1 MSFFQKI
8 FFQRM
13 DQDTE
18 ARAMAPGSYR
28 EAWNVHVGI
37 SEGNKGGIPVK
48 TKGNQQIAWPAP
60 GGTNRCIGTYWDEG
74 SRMVYAFIYN
84 SNGQHTII
92 RLNTATFTIEIV
104 AQDPILNFQENSLI
118 TGVEL
123 VGSGTPDREYLYWT
137 DYDNELR
144 KINVQK
150 ALNVR
155 KTNGVIRVYFNRA
168 FDPTLVSRGFTMT
181 PYLNGVPQASVT
193 FSVTAAQVA
202 DYYDMLNAFANG
214 WNANAFANVRFTA
227 KVCGDFVEL
236 TETGTGFADWV
247 GGQATDFLASGTFS
261 QTFIPTVWWNR
272 YTDSLD
278 LQLIS
283 RAKFPPECEP
293 SVAIVTDESRQYNYI
308 SRKSFQFAVAYRY
321 DDGEATRLSPYSVVT
336 YDVNA
341 GCDPSSTVRNN
352 CIEIDFASELLPIEP
367 TITTTATTRCTG
379 VKEVEVFMRL
389 ADNGEGV
396 PSDWYSVEVL
406 PIERW
411 AYTKKFRFYNDGQY
425 AVADPAY
432 TVQNYDFVPIKSKA
446 MEVIS
451 DRGGNH
457 RMADGG
463 IIEGYD
469 NPCIEANVAL
479 DFQPDPVTNTRD
491 IVGKIRI
498 LNAYSDRNDYAT
510 AQPIHNLGAN
520 NQGGFPPSPNP
531 GTVFGGIGPSD
542 FVQDIGTAYE
552 QWLPEAGWP
561 VYLAGTQYW
570 AISEQVRTTITN
582 GVNTYSPTYL
592 ADNVMDTSRIGNPI
606 LSGPQ
611 HNAYLSA
618 ARDAIDPP
626 SPIGQPAYTSSGV
639 YSTFRIRNVP
649 PGTYVLRL
657 ASHLCSFGDVLGKG
671 SAYDL
676 NSATRQWQRTS
687 TFLGGINGSDV
698 TEIIVTVPATGTG
711 DIDVTPGVNDFV
723 EVVDLTN
730 ATLNFANIFGAKNV
744 SGYLYDN
751 EAEADL
757 PSATPPNPLW
767 GGTPMEKQRVY
778 FRVED
783 LSGTVVSFTTIS
795 LGAFVLTGTYPTLLD
810 DFRLNNYVRTD
821 HNGFFFMTMPIAAG
835 TVGRYRMAA
844 VGVTGNP
851 AAVSGGYNSITGAF
865 TDFNV
870 HYDFGAAFYDGYY
883 NGPLTLGPRFLGS
896 YSIGGGSGRG
906 TFNIVG
912 YNQERD
918 SYDICRTTIL
928 GTCEDANGVGIP
940 GVNVVL
946 TNGSVTTTSGSGTYS
961 IITWGNALAN
971 FNDRNGELIFSGVGR
986 CRYDIPSPYQPIPT
1000 LTFNENQQYS
1010 RLYTYTHPNT
1020 LITIIAGQVIGR
1032 WKRGGKFQ
1040 FGIIYKDEAG
1050 RMTFVVS
1057 NEGLNQYIPFY
1068 TEDLNKFDP
1077 YTYPVAGTYNTG
1089 NPVLSWTL
1097 DNQVP
1102 IPTHGRFTHY
1112 QWFRTKDTALNFWL
1126 QWVAKEIIYSERWD
1140 DSTTPGGPVA
1150 TTYNDPD
1157 VTEIYFD
1164 LENLTDFQN
1173 ENTDSMLGYVYQPG
1187 DRLRLIA
1194 DHNGV
1199 FYQGYYDVPITGQRG
1214 QYVIIEADGAL
1225 PELERGVFFEIYT
1238 PKLQTTEA
1246 LFYELVGEC
1255 YEINDAYGAN
1265 PTHSVTSGVFP
1276 AGDCWF
1282 RPRQMPAGPLRYTYT
1297 IESQSVSDF
1306 FASKVES
1313 IGRLSIIDASAKQ
1326 LERPTAIRLTNP
1338 YLPNTD
1344 TNGLSQFEGLNIR
1357 EFDRSFG
1364 LINALVI
1371 TGDRMLCICANR
1383 KTVSIYVGQAVIRD
1397 VAGQTFLAISDDV
1410 LGNNRP
1416 LEYNAGTVNPESV
1429 VVNRNAVYFF
1439 DNSIGEVLRA
1449 TEAGI
1454 FPISDYGMRT
1464 YWSNTSK
1471 NLRDIPNVKFPA
1483 VYDRFHE
1490 EYLISVP
1497 TYELDSQNDSVLN
1510 LVGGRTA
1517 AFYDPGTEAR
1527 SWSGFFNFYPE
1538 YMSIA
1543 GQNYVSFKDG
1553 QPYLHNTGTYTE
1565 FYGINYPARIKMV
1578 ANMEPSR
1585 VKTWLSLTLESMW
1598 KWAATMTNDRGQETS
1613 LAVTAFS
1620 DMEGQ
1625 QKADI
1630 RRDVNTPNVTFP
1642 ILNGSLMK
1650 SEALEVEISNS
1661 DNEQVSIF
1669 ATDVYWITS
1678 EKTNR

>member
-84 SNGQHTII
+84 SNADHTII
-92 RLNTATFTIEIV
+92 RLNTVTNAVEVV
-104 AQDPILNFQENSLI
+104 AQDYILNFQEDSLI

-144 KINVQK
+144 KINVEK

-155 KTNGVIRVYFNRA
+155 RNNGVIRVYFDRT
-168 FDPTLVSRGFTMT
+168 FDPTLLSRGFTMT
-181 PYLNGVPQASVT
+181 PFLNGVPQASVA
-193 FSVTAAQVA
+193 FSVTVAQVA

-214 WNANAFANVRFTA
+214 WNANAFANLRFTA
-227 KVCGDFVEL
+227 KVCGDYVEL
-236 TETGTGFADWV
+236 TETGTGIADWV
-247 GGQATDFLASGTFS
+247 GGQATDFLASGAFV
-261 QTFIPTVWWNR
+261 QTFVPTVWWNR
-272 YTDSLD
+272 YTDRLD
-278 LQLIS
+278 YQLIS

-293 SVAIVTDESRQYNYI
+293 SVAIITDQSKQFNYI

-321 DDGEATRLSPYSVVT
+321 DDGEATRLSPYSIVT
-336 YDVNA
+336 YDTNA
-341 GCDPSSTVRNN
+341 GCDPSSAVRNN

-367 TITTTATTRCTG
+367 VITTTATTRCTG

-389 ADNGEGV
+389 ADNGQGV
-396 PSDWYSVEVL
+396 PSVWYSVEVL

-432 TVQNYDFVPIKSKA
+432 TVQNYDFVPIKSKS

-463 IIEGYD
+463 LIEGYD
-469 NPCIEANVAL
+469 NPCIEANIAL
-479 DFQPDPVTNTRD
+479 DFVPDPVTNTRD
-491 IVGKIRI
+491 VVAKIRI
-498 LNAYSDRNDYAT
+498 LNVYADQPGY
-510 AQPIHNLGAN
+510 AFHQPIVNLGKDT
-520 NQGGFPPSPNP
+520 QGGISNAQITY
-531 GTVFGGIGPSD
+531 GGFGQFSLTPLTRGEY
-542 FVQDIGTAYE
+542 VQDVGTAYE
-552 QWLPEAGWP
+552 QYLPEGGFV
-561 VYLAGTQYW
+561 VYLAGTPYW
-570 AISEQVRTTITN
+570 AISEQIVPTVTDGTN
-582 GVNTYSPTYL
+582 SYTPTVL
-592 ADNVMDTSRIGNPI
+592 ADNVF
-606 LSGPQ
+606 
-611 HNAYLSA
+611 NADREGYSLTPYRRRYRSA
-618 ARDAIDPP
+618 IHDAIDPP
-626 SPIGQPAYTSSGV
+626 VGYSVSQPIHSV
-639 YSTFRIRNVP
+639 VRIKNVP
-649 PGTYVLRL
+649 PGTYVLRV
-657 ASHLCSFGDVLGKG
+657 ASNWCSFGDVLGKG

-676 NSATRQWQRTS
+676 NGAGRQWQRTS
-687 TFLGGINGSDV
+687 MPISGINQQEV
-698 TEIIVTVPATGTG
+698 TEIVVVVPATGTG
-711 DIDVTPGVNDFV
+711 DIDATPGPDNYI
-723 EVVDLTN
+723 EVADLTN
-730 ATLNFANIFGAKNV
+730 ARPNLFNTFGTKNTI
-744 SGYLYDN
+744 GYAYDN
-751 EAEADL
+751 GAQADS
-757 PSATPPNPLW
+757 PTNPLW

-778 FRVED
+778 FRLVD
-783 LSGTVVSFTTIS
+783 VGNVVLQYASV
-795 LGAFVLTGTYPTLLD
+795 AFNGLWGSILTGSWPTIFD
-810 DFRLNNYVRTD
+810 DFKNEGYVRTD
-821 HNGFFFMTMPIAAG
+821 HNGFFWFTAPIASLSMS
-835 TVGRYRMAA
+835 TYRMAC
-844 VGVTGNP
+844 VGVSGNP
-851 AAVSGGYNSITGAF
+851 ATPGTYNNLAGTF
-865 TDFNV
+865 TNFNV
-870 HYDFGAAFYDGYY
+870 AYDFGDAYYDGLY
-883 NGPLTLGPRFLGS
+883 NGVLTPNTGN
-896 YSIGGGSGRG
+896 IGGTTGRG
-906 TFNIVG
+906 AFSVVG
-912 YNQERD
+912 YNNNQ
-918 SYDICRTTIL
+918 SVYDICQTTIS
-928 GTCEDANGVGIP
+928 GRCVDANGVGIP
-940 GVNVVL
+940 GVNVVF
-946 TNGSVTTTSGSGTYS
+946 TNGSFTTTSASGTYQ
-961 IITWGNALAN
+961 IIVWGDSEAN
-971 FNDRNGELIFSGVGR
+971 IDSRIDRLIFSGVGR
-986 CRYDIPSPYQPIPT
+986 CTYDIPNP
-1000 LTFNENQQYS
+1000 NQLVAINWFFLNQAYS
-1010 RLYTYTHPNT
+1010 RNVFWFQPDT
-1020 LITIIAGQVIGR
+1020 LITIVSGQVIGR
-1032 WKRGGKFQ
+1032 WKRGGKEQ
-1040 FGIIYKDEAG
+1040 FGIVYKDEAG

-1057 NEGLNQYIPFY
+1057 NEGLNQYVPFY

-1089 NPVLSWTL
+1089 NPVISWTL
-1097 DNQVP
+1097 DSPVP
-1102 IPTHGRFTHY
+1102 VPTHGRFSHY

-1126 QWVAKEIIYSERWD
+1126 QWVAKEVIYSERWD
-1140 DSTTPGGPVA
+1140 ETTGAPVA
-1150 TTYNDPD
+1150 TTFNDPD

-1164 LENLTDFQN
+1164 LENLTDYQN

-1214 QYVIIEADGAL
+1214 QYVVIEADGAL

-1255 YEINDAYGAN
+1255 YEIIDPYGAN

-1276 AGDCWF
+1276 AGDAWF
-1282 RPRQMPAGPLRYTYT
+1282 RPRQMPAGPLRYTYS

-1383 KTVSIYVGQAVIRD
+1383 KTVAIYVGQAVIRD
-1397 VAGQTFLAISDDV
+1397 VSGQTFLAISDDV

-1416 LEYNAGTVNPESV
+1416 LEYNAGTINPESV

-1464 YWSNTSK
+1464 YWSTTSK
-1471 NLRDIPNVKFPA
+1471 NLRDVPGAKFPA
-1483 VYDRFHE
+1483 TYDRFHE
-1490 EYLISVP
+1490 EYIISVP

-1517 AFYDPGTEAR
+1517 AFYDPGTDSR
-1527 SWSGFFNFYPE
+1527 SWSGFYNFYPE
-1538 YMSIA
+1538 FMSVA
-1543 GQNYVSFKDG
+1543 GQLYVSFKDG
-1553 QPYLHNTGTYTE
+1553 QPYLHNTGNYTE
-1565 FYGINYPARIKMV
+1565 FYGITYPARIKMV

-1585 VKTWLSLTLESMW
+1585 VKTWLSLTLESLW
-1598 KWAATMTNDRGQETS
+1598 KWGATMVNDRGQETS
-1613 LAVTAFS
+1613 LASTAFS

-1630 RRDVNTPNVTFP
+1630 RRDQNTPNVQFP